1 MAKKKLEAAEI
12 IIKLSDGKSIKLFG
26 DQVKKATKDVDKL
39 SKSEQTLN
47 RNFKGASQQSS
58 NTTKNFSKMAQGITG
73 GLVPAYATL
82 AANIFA
88 ITAAFRFLQDAAN
101 YRILIEGQR
110 EYARITGESLA
121 LITSRLQAA
130 TGQQLAF
137 SEAAQS
143 AAIARAAGLTTDQI
157 SRLGAV
163 ARNASI
169 ALGRDLTDSLNRLI
183 RGTTKA
189 EPELLD
195 ELGIILRLETA
206 AQNYG
211 DKIGKAAKDLSIFEK
226 SQAVVNEVLE
236 QGETKFGEFNTEL
249 NAFTKLAKSFDDLLN
264 RLKKSLTGV
273 AEFMAKAFSQNTLA
287 LAGAGTLLTTGITQ
301 AITPA
306 APEFSTFEAGEAAR
320 EKLGSF
326 YKGKRDISTIDSKG
340 LDAMERDI
348 KRAYRNKRST
358 VINFEK
364 LSRTEALRT
373 IEIIR
378 INTLRA
384 EAEKANIFK
393 RTILNMR
400 AEYATLRGTHGK
412 TMAFMTTTARA
423 AGRAMTTALRF
434 AGYIGIILTLIGVVK
449 QLYDTYLGG
458 GSAMSEFKNRQK
470 DIIKTLKEQNEVIL
484 DLQKNAK
491 ETETTLEKFAQKAK
505 IFSNFSF
512 MGISGGF
519 GGQTGIR
526 KNFMGGEFG
535 FGAGASEF
543 TKNQKSIINETI
555 KSLQLQ
561 QEELDPTSDAYH
573 EIANTIFAFS
583 RALAESESKAG
594 LTVPTFTSV
603 AAALLDIEE
612 NGTKAMQEM
621 TKFQNLQ
628 QSLDNASKEYQKS
641 LRRLTPDAS
650 QMSVSSQQMGLFG
663 SGLQDTEKAIRTGSF
678 KGFEEFTKGVPE
690 KILDQLRSMIG
701 SGKVDE
707 ILKEAGE
714 DPLAQI
720 KLLGD
725 AAVAESKR
733 LEAVEIRLL
742 TRKTELSTQLLS
754 QQSRA
759 GKLLGAQL
767 AKENKVLQ
775 IEEQIFAIEEKRRER
790 VKTGKDN
797 LTAAQKEEE
806 ETNLNNLRTKLDI
819 AQREANLLEQVE
831 ATFRDS
837 FEQGMATAFKNIIDG
852 TKTMKEAFQSMAQA
866 ILNSLAQILAQ
877 QAALTIMRAAG
888 FGGAGA
894 RYGGIMSPT
903 GRSFAQGGYAVG
915 PDSGYPATLH
925 GTEAVVPLGND
936 RHIPVKFEG
945 KTGSAGNV
953 TVNVNMASG
962 ETQATGDDSLAL
974 GKAIATAVQ
983 QEISKQQRPGG
994 TLSPY

>member
-1 MAKKKLEAAEI
+1 
-12 IIKLSDGKSIKLFG
+12 
-26 DQVKKATKDVDKL
+26 
-39 SKSEQTLN
+39 
-47 RNFKGASQQSS
+47 
-58 NTTKNFSKMAQGITG
+58 MAQGITG

-121 LITSRLQAA
+121 LITRRLQEA

-143 AAIARAAGLTTDQI
+143 VAIARAAGLTTDQI

-195 ELGIILRLETA
+195 ELGIILRLEQA
-206 AQNYG
+206 AANYG
-211 DKIGKAAKDLSIFEK
+211 LKIGKAAKDLSIFEK

-320 EKLGSF
+320 ERLGSF
-326 YKGKRDISTIDSKG
+326 YKGKRDIGTIDSKG

-348 KRAYRNKRST
+348 KRAYKNKRST

-364 LSRTEALRT
+364 VSRAEALRT

-434 AGYIGIILTLIGVVK
+434 AGYIGIVLTLVGVLK

-458 GSAMSEFKNRQK
+458 DKATNDFKGRQK
-470 DIIKTLKEQNEVIL
+470 GVTKTLEEQNKVIL

-491 ETETTLEKFAQKAK
+491 ETTTALEKFAQKAK

-512 MGISGGF
+512 MGAGTNFGEAEKARLGFFERKGENKTRFTSG
-519 GGQTGIR
+519 QAKIV
-526 KNFMGGEFG
+526 
-535 FGAGASEF
+535 SE
-543 TKNQKSIINETI
+543 TTEALK
-555 KSLQLQ
+555 LQLA
-561 QEELDPTSDAYH
+561 EVKPGTDAYDDLNKR
-573 EIANTIFAFS
+573 ITFFTAAMT
-583 RALAESESKAG
+583 ESASAG
-594 LTVPTFTSV
+594 GLVGTTFQDV

-612 NGTKAMQEM
+612 NGTKAMKEL
-621 TKFQNLQ
+621 TKFQTLQ
-628 QSLDNASKEYQKS
+628 QSLDNASKEFQKS
-641 LRRLTPDAS
+641 QRRLRPD
-650 QMSVSSQQMGLFG
+650 SSQRTVGSQNIAIYG
-663 SGLQDTEKAIRTGSF
+663 SGLQDTAEAITAGT
-678 KGFEEFTKGVPE
+678 FTELDQFAQGVPE
-690 KILDQLRSMIG
+690 TILSQLRSMLG
-701 SGKVDE
+701 SEAVE
-707 ILKEAGE
+707 RILQENVGDAVG
-714 DPLAQI
+714 QI
-720 KLLGD
+720 KALGD
-725 AAVAESKR
+725 AAVKESER

-742 TRKTELSTQLLS
+742 TRKKELSTELLS

-759 GKLLGAQL
+759 GKLLGSQL

-775 IEEQIFAIEEKRRER
+775 IQEDIFAIQTLRAER
-790 VKTGKDN
+790 ALDPSAPQ
-797 LTAAQKEEE
+797 LTAAQAAEEQ
-806 ETNLNNLRTKLDI
+806 TNLNNLRTKLDI
-819 AQREANLLEQVE
+819 AQREADLLQQVE
-831 ATFRDS
+831 STFRDS

-852 TKTMKEAFQSMAQA
+852 TKTMKEAFQSMTQA

-888 FGGAGA
+888 FGGVGA

-903 GRSFAQGGYAVG
+903 GRSFADGGYAVG

-945 KTGSAGNV
+945 KAGSAGNV